1 MLNEFSISVKLYI
14 NVMQLWRKMP
24 DTKRM
29 NCQLVSLRCSNMVI
43 HQTPKRRTQTV
54 LHAYGSYFPD
64 ATDGR

>member
-43 HQTPKRRTQTV
+43 HQTPKC
-54 LHAYGSYFPD
+54 
-64 ATDGR
+64 